1 MYGLLL
7 ESIQHYV
14 KEQHGEAR
22 WQQVLE
28 EAGLH
33 NMMFTTHRQYNDQL
47 MLRLATACSTVLP
60 HALPSV
66 DRAMH
71 YFGTCFVE
79 FGRVYGYD
87 KILRVAGRHYRDFL
101 HGIDNLHET
110 IRFSYPRMQSPSFMV
125 EEEDERGCVLVYRSG
140 RRGFAHYVMGQL
152 QQCALQLYHVN
163 VRITILEQGASP
175 RGCHVRFRLHFHNAA
190 YCPPLLPP
198 APLTTPSS
206 RMDTV
211 PGSLLFQVSGT
222 PPQHHATMHSGR

>member
-1 MYGLLL
+1 
-7 ESIQHYV
+7 
-14 KEQHGEAR
+14 
-22 WQQVLE
+22 
-28 EAGLH
+28 
-33 NMMFTTHRQYNDQL
+33 

-66 DRAMH
+66 DRTMH

-125 EEEDERGCVLVYRSG
+125 EEEDQDGCVLVYRSG

-163 VRITILEQGASP
+163 LHITILEQGVTQ
-175 RGCHVRFRLHFHNAA
+175 RGCHVRYRLHFNNAA
-190 YCPPLLPP
+190 YCPTLRHP
-198 APLTTPSS
+198 APLATPSS

-211 PGSLLFQVSGT
+211 PGSLLFQVSHSQRSTGSGT
-222 PPQHHATMHSGR
+222 TRQDRHDPPVHDTA